1 MAKADLS
8 AMLGT
13 VQATAAVEPK
23 AIVTTPPAP
32 AEKPKPQTR
41 QAAPAPRV
49 KRAPAPKPAAAG
61 EGPRY
66 LDFTRKE
73 ARLRDDQLTAL
84 AARARSL
91 QRTANPSE
99 RITDNTLIRVA
110 VDLLLSRADELRGA
124 SEDELRTSLGL

>member
-8 AMLGT
+8 AMIGA

-23 AIVTTPPAP
+23 AVAAPPAP
-32 AEKPKPQTR
+32 AEKPAPQT
-41 QAAPAPRV
+41 QATAPSARV
-49 KRAPAPKPAAAG
+49 KPAAAPRPAPTAG

-73 ARLRDDQLTAL
+73 ARLRDDQIAAL
-84 AARARSL
+84 ATRARAL
-91 QRTANPSE
+91 QRAANPSE

-110 VDLLLSRADELRGA
+110 VDLLLTRADELHGA
-124 SEDELRTSLGL
+124 TEDELRRSIGL